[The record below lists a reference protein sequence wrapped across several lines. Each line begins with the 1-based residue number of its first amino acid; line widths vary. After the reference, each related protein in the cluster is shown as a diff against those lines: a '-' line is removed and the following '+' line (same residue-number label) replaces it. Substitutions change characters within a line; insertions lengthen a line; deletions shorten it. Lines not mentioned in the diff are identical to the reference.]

1 MATYVGVVAVFIA
14 YLAASGVLG
23 SKPEFETAMAW
34 GEPFGAAAYGLV
46 TKYWTAAE
54 RNTLNAPLEGVFLW
68 NRLLW
73 LGISVAI
80 LAAAY
85 ALYRPAIRGAKEG
98 KTDKLRKMA
107 EAAAPV
113 VTPNRPLPA
122 PTEGFAAGWTRLAS
136 RTAFE
141 MSLVFKSPA
150 YVVLILLGFAFA
162 VTTLLFIGEIYGA
175 PVLLVTRVVID
186 GLPFGLIAMI

>member
-1 MATYVGVVAVFIA
+1 
-14 YLAASGVLG
+14 
-23 SKPEFETAMAW
+23 MAW
-34 GEPFGAAAYGLV
+34 GETFGAAASRLV
-46 TKYWTAAE
+46 TRSWTAAE
-54 RNTLNAPLEGVFLW
+54 RNTLNAPHEGVFLW

-122 PTEGFAAGWTRLAS
+122 PTERFAAGWTRLAS

-162 VTTLLFIGEIYGA
+162 VPTRLFIGELLGA
-175 PVLLVTRVVID
+175 PVLLVTRV
-186 GLPFGLIAMI
+186 GHERLPFGLTAVSMAIVDSAGLVCEEQRRKGRLTVHGSPAPS